1 MLNHT
6 MPNANR
12 GFTLLEVMLSTLV
25 VFVFLMGMVKFLN
38 VQQQAIT
45 LKEDKQQLQYIKEA
59 LLAYAVS
66 YGRLPCPANS
76 NGEDERNAST
86 NNSKSCGVNNV
97 GVVGSGS
104 TNIRSA
110 SVNEQRRVVVGEL
123 PYKDL
128 QVPRTDRYGNAYV
141 YVVTL
146 HYADFEHPTEDFG
159 RFRDPT
165 PFPQSKVSGL
175 PTFNLLDGT
184 KEKAWRT
191 GRCLNA
197 LSRTNYPNN
206 TLRPTFT
213 NCSKGGVRLIEKALN
228 GTEIVAY
235 NDMAFAV
242 ITLGENGQNVSNG
255 SSEFKNTKRNNNGQF
270 VNANTSGNQNDSNRE
285 VFIKD
290 SQSSGFDDQVVW
302 ASPYELAQ
310 YLLSAGTLP

>member
-1 MLNHT
+1 M
-6 MPNANR
+6 
-12 GFTLLEVMLSTLV
+12 LV

-38 VQQQAIT
+38 VQKQAIV

-66 YGRLPCPANS
+66 YGRLPCPADA
-76 NGEDERNAST
+76 NGKDERNTDTST
-86 NNSKSCGVNNV
+86 AKSCGINGV
-97 GVVGSGS
+97 GRPTDWLGGGDKPDE
-104 TNIRSA
+104 NW
-110 SVNEQRRVVVGEL
+110 QRRVVVGEL

-128 QVPRTDRYGNAYV
+128 QVPRTDRYGNPYV

-146 HYADFEHPTEDFG
+146 HYADFEHPTEERG

-165 PFPQSKVSGL
+165 PIPHKKISGRSK
-175 PTFNLLDGT
+175 DQ
-184 KEKAWRT
+184 T
-191 GRCLNA
+191 GDNSELKRCDNA

-213 NCSKGGVRLIEKALN
+213 NCSKGGVRLIEKASN
-228 GTEIVAY
+228 GTETIAY
-235 NDMAFAV
+235 DDMVFAV
-242 ITLGENGQNVSNG
+242 ITLGENGQNVGSD
-255 SSEFKNTKRNNNGQF
+255 SSEFKNTKRNNKGKF
-270 VNANTSGNQNDSNRE
+270 VNANTSGNQNDSNRK